1 MKPGQLQYILQPKMQ
16 DIRNYLIRLGAPA
29 ADAEDVVQDT
39 VYKALLYLD
48 SIDERK
54 LSAWL
59 YRVAINGY
67 YDLCRRRKR
76 IVLPVDELEL
86 PAMDEDPEEFVLQQE
101 RLEDIELALNELL
114 PLYKELLIMKY
125 ELELSYQEISDL
137 LGIRV
142 NQVKSALFRARKQFQ
157 KKYRGEW

>member
-1 MKPGQLQYILQPKMQ
+1 M
-16 DIRNYLIRLGAPA
+16 
-29 ADAEDVVQDT
+29 E
-39 VYKALLYLD
+39 
-48 SIDERK
+48 
-54 LSAWL
+54 
-59 YRVAINGY
+59 
-67 YDLCRRRKR
+67 
-76 IVLPVDELEL
+76 
-86 PAMDEDPEEFVLQQE
+86 EDPEEFVLQQE

-157 KKYRGEW
+157 KKYRGER